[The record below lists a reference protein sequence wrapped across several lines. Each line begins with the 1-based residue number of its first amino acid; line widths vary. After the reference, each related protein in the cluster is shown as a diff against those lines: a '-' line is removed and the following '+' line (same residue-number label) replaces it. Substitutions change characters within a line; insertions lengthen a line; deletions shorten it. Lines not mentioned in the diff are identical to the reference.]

1 MEKISGSSKERE
13 NESSRGRKSKE
24 KKRLKED
31 ERKKHSEEPEQKDTV
46 AKFPNKK
53 IGAMVTDA
61 AIQRILR
68 VGLVYDPHSFMYQ
81 FGPLGPNLYIYITS
95 FFSKIFLKVKYLQ
108 GRDVEC
114 VSALSSGKYFKPPVP
129 EKRHTPE
136 GFGLCHVCQ
145 VKNGKTIPS
154 PKTHAE

>member
-31 ERKKHSEEPEQKDTV
+31 ERKKPSEEPEQKDTV

-61 AIQRILR
+61 AIRRILR

-95 FFSKIFLKVKYLQ
+95 YFFSFSKIFL
-108 GRDVEC
+108 
-114 VSALSSGKYFKPPVP
+114 
-129 EKRHTPE
+129 
-136 GFGLCHVCQ
+136 
-145 VKNGKTIPS
+145 
-154 PKTHAE
+154 